1 MGCEMES
8 QNSLKI
14 HVLLD
19 VVLCEVLNS
28 DHYFERQ
35 QCLHCQ
41 KKRVKVLQ
49 KSVTIDQSR
58 QHNIQKTGIFINK
71 IVRI

>member
-14 HVLLD
+14 RVVLD

-28 DHYFERQ
+28 DHYFERLQ
-35 QCLHCQ
+35 SLHCQ
-41 KKRVKVLQ
+41 EKRDMIL
-49 KSVTIDQSR
+49 
-58 QHNIQKTGIFINK
+58 K
-71 IVRI
+71 IVSD